1 MKNMDLVCFNYSQ
14 NCNYTSTQRIGYD
27 KKKTPDYNITVN
39 VRSRAHI
46 EAEMITNF
54 SSYFCYFCENKN
66 EEDVISKS
74 KLAI

>member
-46 EAEMITNF
+46 EAEMIIFQVTF
-54 SSYFCYFCENKN
+54 
-66 EEDVISKS
+66 VIFVKT
-74 KLAI
+74 KTRKM